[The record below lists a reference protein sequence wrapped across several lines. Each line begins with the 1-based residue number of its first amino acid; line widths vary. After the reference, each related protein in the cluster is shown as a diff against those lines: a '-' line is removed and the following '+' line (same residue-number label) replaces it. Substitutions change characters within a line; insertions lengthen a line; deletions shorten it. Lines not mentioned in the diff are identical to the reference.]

1 MGMSQ
6 LDRKT
11 GHHGSGVAS
20 ALFTKVQQS
29 VLAVLFGNPSRSF
42 YANEIIGL
50 ARSGT
55 GAVQRELA
63 RLETAGLVTIA
74 RVGNQKH
81 YQANANAPVFDELR
95 ALVVK
100 TFGFADVLRAAL
112 APHSRRIRAA
122 FVYGS
127 IAKKQESANSDVD
140 LMVISDSLSYADLFT
155 ALEEASSRLGR
166 KISPTL
172 YSPDEL
178 ARRKKQNNAFVTRVL
193 AQPKIWVIGADRDV
207 AA

>member
-1 MGMSQ
+1 M
-6 LDRKT
+6 
-11 GHHGSGVAS
+11 
-20 ALFTKVQQS
+20 
-29 VLAVLFGNPSRSF
+29 
-42 YANEIIGL
+42 
-50 ARSGT
+50 
-55 GAVQRELA
+55 
-63 RLETAGLVTIA
+63 
-74 RVGNQKH
+74 
-81 YQANANAPVFDELR
+81 
-95 ALVVK
+95 
-100 TFGFADVLRAAL
+100 
-112 APHSRRIRAA
+112 
-122 FVYGS
+122 YGS

-193 AQPKIWVIGADRDV
+193 AQPKIWVIGADRDL